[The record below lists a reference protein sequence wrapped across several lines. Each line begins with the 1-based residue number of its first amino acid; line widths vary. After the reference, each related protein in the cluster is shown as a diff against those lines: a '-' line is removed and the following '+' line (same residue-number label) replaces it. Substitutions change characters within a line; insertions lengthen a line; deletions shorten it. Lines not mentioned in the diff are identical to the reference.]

1 MALNPLHILKIK
13 SILNDF
19 RTRHPGF
26 ARFIKAIRKKGLPQ
40 GSVLEVKI
48 TFPEGQTMETNI
60 RVSEEDLELL
70 RTLSDLANS

>member
-1 MALNPLHILKIK
+1 MALNPLQILKIK
-13 SILNDF
+13 NTINDF
-19 RTRHPGF
+19 RARHPGF

>member
-1 MALNPLHILKIK
+1 MALNPLQILKIK
-13 SILNDF
+13 SILNDI

-26 ARFIKAIRKKGLPQ
+26 VRFIKAIRKKGLPQ